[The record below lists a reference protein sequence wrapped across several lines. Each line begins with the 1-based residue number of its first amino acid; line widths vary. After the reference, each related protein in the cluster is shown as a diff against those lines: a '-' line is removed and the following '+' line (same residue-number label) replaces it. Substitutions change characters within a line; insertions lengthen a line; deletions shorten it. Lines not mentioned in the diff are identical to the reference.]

1 MAATARQLGFSLLP
15 WQRLVL
21 AVALER
27 AGRRPAYR
35 DVCVSV
41 PRQSGKSSLALSL
54 IIWRLLSRPDQ
65 LALYSAQNRV
75 SARRKLLHTWWP
87 LLARSDLAP
96 RFKLFRGFGSE
107 CLQVDNGSR
116 LELLSATEASGH
128 GETTDLVVVDESWVH
143 VDATLEQAT
152 RPAMATRTDAQMWML
167 STAGTSRSTWWHGKL
182 DAARAAAEMGVTD
195 GLACFDWSAAD
206 DVNPADEPVWWGC
219 MPALGRL
226 VDVATIRADLASMGL
241 REFRRAYLNQRPD
254 VTDEGWSIINR
265 DLWAA
270 ARG

>member
-1 MAATARQLGFSLLP
+1 
-15 WQRLVL
+15 
-21 AVALER
+21 
-27 AGRRPAYR
+27 
-35 DVCVSV
+35 
-41 PRQSGKSSLALSL
+41 
-54 IIWRLLSRPDQ
+54 
-65 LALYSAQNRV
+65 
-75 SARRKLLHTWWP
+75 
-87 LLARSDLAP
+87 
-96 RFKLFRGFGSE
+96 
-107 CLQVDNGSR
+107 
-116 LELLSATEASGH
+116 
-128 GETTDLVVVDESWVH
+128 
-143 VDATLEQAT
+143 
-152 RPAMATRTDAQMWML
+152 
-167 STAGTSRSTWWHGKL
+167 
-182 DAARAAAEMGVTD
+182 MGVTD